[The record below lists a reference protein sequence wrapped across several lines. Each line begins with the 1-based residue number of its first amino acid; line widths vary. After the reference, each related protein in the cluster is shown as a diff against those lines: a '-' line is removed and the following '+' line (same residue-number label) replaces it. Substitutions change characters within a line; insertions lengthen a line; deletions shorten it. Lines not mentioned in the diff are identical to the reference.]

1 MGERP
6 TTRRLKPGLIETDLA
21 GRITTEAITTM
32 VDDYRKLGGRSVWVI
47 AAAGATSYA
56 PDAIQLA
63 VDEFAALQREHG
75 LQRIVAIIEKPLVR
89 MSATI
94 VSASL
99 RSIGSPLELRV
110 VADRD
115 AATVALA

>member
-6 TTRRLKPGLIETDLA
+6 STRRLKPGLIESDITGRVTAEVITAIA
-21 GRITTEAITTM
+21 G
-32 VDDYRKLGGRSVWVI
+32 DYRKLGGKSIWVL
-47 AAAGATSYA
+47 AAAGATSYSHE
-56 PDAIQLA
+56 AIQLA

-99 RSIGSPLELRV
+99 RSLGSPLEIRV
-110 VADRD
+110 VADRASAD
-115 AATVALA
+115 GALA